1 MKTDV
6 LEFKDLVSF
15 HEGKFVKEKTYHLNL
30 NGMLLGSALWC
41 AWLNN
46 KAQWSKWH
54 VRYFFVGEPE
64 IYSNIEDFIKVIDS
78 RTLQVV

>member
-30 NGMLLGSALWC
+30 
-41 AWLNN
+41 
-46 KAQWSKWH
+46 QWNAIRICIV
-54 VRYFFVGEPE
+54 VRMAE
-64 IYSNIEDFIKVIDS
+64 
-78 RTLQVV
+78 Q